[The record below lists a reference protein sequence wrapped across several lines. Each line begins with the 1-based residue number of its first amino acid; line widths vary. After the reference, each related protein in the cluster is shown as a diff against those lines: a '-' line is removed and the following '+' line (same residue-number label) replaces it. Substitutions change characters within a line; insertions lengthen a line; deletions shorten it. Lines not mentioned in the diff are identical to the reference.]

1 MSAVRRPLL
10 ESRLEA
16 ICQRGC
22 QQVWSVIAT
31 LEQGGELPETHD
43 LDAAERDWLLA
54 ELSTVMAVYGER
66 CRID

>member
-1 MSAVRRPLL
+1 MSAVQRPLL

-22 QQVWSVIAT
+22 QQVRQAIAT
-31 LEQGGELPETHD
+31 LEQGGELPETYD
-43 LDAAERDWLLA
+43 LDAAERAWLLA
-54 ELSTVMAVYGER
+54 ELSTVMAVYGDR

>member
-1 MSAVRRPLL
+1 MAAVQRPLL

-22 QQVWSVIAT
+22 QQVRQAIAT
-31 LEQGGELPETHD
+31 LEQGGELPETRD
-43 LDAAERDWLLA
+43 LDAAERAWLLA
-54 ELSTVMAVYGER
+54 ELSTVMAVYGDR